1 MSITRR
7 NEKAEL
13 KQLRKLSRSD
23 LLELLLEQ
31 TKKNERL
38 ESQIKELKTKIE
50 EQRIAAEGAGS
61 IAESARRLGEL
72 IEKTEKVI
80 ERCSDC
86 KE

>member
-13 KQLRKLSRSD
+13 KQLRKLRRSD